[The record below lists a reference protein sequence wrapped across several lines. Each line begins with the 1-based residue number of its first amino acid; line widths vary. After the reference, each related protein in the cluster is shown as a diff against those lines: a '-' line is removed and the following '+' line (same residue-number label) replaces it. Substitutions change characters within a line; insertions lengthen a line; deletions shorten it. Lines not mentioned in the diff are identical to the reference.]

1 VPTSAEPV
9 APSVPARS
17 GGTPLSQGT
26 HVQLEEALISAF
38 RSPEQ
43 VNEFLSYRL
52 DRSSA
57 AMGPA
62 GSHSDVIRRLIQVAQ
77 DEGWLLTL
85 VTSALQAFPDH
96 PPARQG
102 RRGTGPVHPRS
113 RRLTLH
119 RSDRDDGIVSRP
131 KFRDLERVKPC
142 WSGVSLSVVVL
153 LCLLQG
159 VPLGSHRGR
168 SDRQGRPLEIILA

>member
-1 VPTSAEPV
+1 MGVALRIEVPTSDEPV

-57 AMGPA
+57 CTVPKPNMGC
-62 GSHSDVIRRLIQVAQ
+62 DLQVCQ
-77 DEGWLLTL
+77 
-85 VTSALQAFPDH
+85 
-96 PPARQG
+96 
-102 RRGTGPVHPRS
+102 
-113 RRLTLH
+113 
-119 RSDRDDGIVSRP
+119 
-131 KFRDLERVKPC
+131 
-142 WSGVSLSVVVL
+142 LSVCGND
-153 LCLLQG
+153 LC
-159 VPLGSHRGR
+159 P
-168 SDRQGRPLEIILA
+168 